1 MNKIFKTILNKN
13 TNQSTVASELAKGH
27 GRVKNTCKT
36 RRKCAIRYDGWIVK
50 FC

>member
-27 GRVKNTCKT
+27 GRVKNTCK
-36 RRKCAIRYDGWIVK
+36 AIA
-50 FC
+50 